1 MADVDKIRLL
11 RLYLESLPDALP
23 QEGPD
28 DAINKLLAFDLDPE
42 WIDSIGEE
50 MSVNRG
56 IENALLA
63 DVLHFWLDKYPDAQ
77 NLKRYLVNATD
88 SAADVILA
96 HNEQLP
102 ILPATLVPV
111 ATGKPTKPAKKG
123 IGGKQTTLTGVTVK
137 EKKKKKGDP
146 PPVKKPDTK
155 ILIDTSD
162 PAYTSE
168 SESEDERTGGRKL
181 LPLLR
186 SISRP
191 CKGTDGKKIV
201 RCLASAG
208 CKMTWAWPRSKSRI
222 LKHAMSCAYLAAV
235 DGGAMVKEVI
245 VELAKAN
252 PELLETQNERF
263 GLASKR
269 PHNAL
274 GPASSVPDETPPLKL
289 PKPHQPRSPFR
300 TRLRNPQ
307 TLNIAVLNLG
317 KYRTEGK
324 KVLKQKVNDAL
335 VELIV
340 CCGIAPRNIGR
351 AEFKNFVSAL
361 NANYNLISR
370 TTFEDSLV
378 PAYAANVRIAVIKS
392 CWFLTISGDGGKLK
406 RKKFVSVNI
415 TTIHR
420 QSFCV
425 DLDDVS
431 RISQTGEYFAELFK
445 KIIAKIKE
453 LLAFMSLSTYSHDW
467 FDTAREELK
476 ISRGLQSVGETRFG
490 TIYWS
495 LDSILRGIPAF
506 ISIVRNPKLGIESEV
521 LQKHFADDDDVFKFK
536 RDLTRL
542 GAVLMPLAR
551 AIQCLES
558 KDTTPA
564 DVYLYWLAV
573 VAQLNDL
580 ICRDNKPAPS
590 KKSKY
595 EETLKDLI
603 RQIANYRFSQL
614 IEDERASNVYFTA
627 FVLDPDNRGATILAT
642 PNPLQIRPVTV
653 SFSGGQPAVMQH
665 PPLIQRIGLSL
676 QKILHKEYGNEYR
689 PDRTVEEAK
698 SAMRDINPYI
708 AHRVPKDALS
718 ALRVQ
723 LQGFLHGVQPSDRKK
738 KPTESPR
745 EWWVRLLTQ
754 DDSDILAAL
763 AVKIFSANPVSM
775 PDERGMSTKAPSR
788 PVTVNWRDIKETI
801 HGKPNSGRKPV
812 ESEVPDSET
821 SQLTHHDPVED
832 GLSWL
837 NDGLPDLRTSNVDR
851 FDLAAEFDI
860 DKYLHI
866 LADSIKGPDK
876 AYKGVP
882 LNNSPTSSTGGG
894 NSKVAAD
901 SVVPKADE
909 WSSWA

>member
-1 MADVDKIRLL
+1 
-11 RLYLESLPDALP
+11 
-23 QEGPD
+23 
-28 DAINKLLAFDLDPE
+28 
-42 WIDSIGEE
+42 
-50 MSVNRG
+50 
-56 IENALLA
+56 
-63 DVLHFWLDKYPDAQ
+63 
-77 NLKRYLVNATD
+77 
-88 SAADVILA
+88 
-96 HNEQLP
+96 
-102 ILPATLVPV
+102 
-111 ATGKPTKPAKKG
+111 
-123 IGGKQTTLTGVTVK
+123 
-137 EKKKKKGDP
+137 
-146 PPVKKPDTK
+146 
-155 ILIDTSD
+155 
-162 PAYTSE
+162 
-168 SESEDERTGGRKL
+168 
-181 LPLLR
+181 
-186 SISRP
+186 
-191 CKGTDGKKIV
+191 
-201 RCLASAG
+201 
-208 CKMTWAWPRSKSRI
+208 
-222 LKHAMSCAYLAAV
+222 
-235 DGGAMVKEVI
+235 
-245 VELAKAN
+245 
-252 PELLETQNERF
+252 
-263 GLASKR
+263 
-269 PHNAL
+269 
-274 GPASSVPDETPPLKL
+274 
-289 PKPHQPRSPFR
+289 
-300 TRLRNPQ
+300 
-307 TLNIAVLNLG
+307 
-317 KYRTEGK
+317 GK

-335 VELIV
+335 IELIV

-445 KIIAKIKE
+445 KWLVTIGPSRFTAATSDSAGNMNKGRLLTVKEFPRLFNFADACHNLHNTIKDICNIEAFQPIIAEIKG

-490 TIYWS
+490 TICWS
-495 LDSILRGIPAF
+495 LDSILRGIPVF

-521 LQKHFADDDDVFKFK
+521 RDRGPHFADDDDVFKFK

-558 KDTTPA
+558 KDTTLA

-627 FVLDPDNRGATILAT
+627 FVLDLDNRGATILAT

-676 QKILHKEYGNEYR
+676 QKILQKEYGNEYR

-708 AHRVPKDALS
+708 VHRVPKDALS

-723 LQGFLHGVQPSDRKK
+723 LQGFLDGVQPSDRKK

-745 EWWVRLLTQ
+745 QWWVRLLTQ

-763 AVKIFSANPVSM
+763 AAKIFSANPVSM
-775 PDERGMSTKAPSR
+775 PDERGMSTVTWINSDVRNKQDVSTLSNHLAIRGFSR
-788 PVTVNWRDIKETI
+788 MGAERANAILSALKGTDICFTEGT
-801 HGKPNSGRKPV
+801 
-812 ESEVPDSET
+812 
-821 SQLTHHDPVED
+821 Q
-832 GLSWL
+832 
-837 NDGLPDLRTSNVDR
+837 
-851 FDLAAEFDI
+851 
-860 DKYLHI
+860 
-866 LADSIKGPDK
+866 
-876 AYKGVP
+876 
-882 LNNSPTSSTGGG
+882 
-894 NSKVAAD
+894 
-901 SVVPKADE
+901 
-909 WSSWA
+909 